1 MIGRP
6 FIKNTVL
13 ASLLFL
19 TGMHMMQLHAEE
31 ESSLEIIPSLL
42 PYHHSLEQRDPAEI
56 NLIVIH
62 STELLD
68 MAEAR
73 AYGERILYPESNTG
87 AAGHY
92 YVDRQG
98 KITRYVEDGRI
109 ANHVKGH
116 NKKSIG
122 IEVVNRGRYPNSY
135 YSRNQKVSE
144 EFPEAQ
150 IIALGKLINHLKKKY
165 PNIKALSGH
174 VDLDRR
180 LVPASNASHVQVR
193 RKRDPGPLFPWQKIM
208 TLTGLERI
216 RPHKEI
222 DTESDDIEK
231 K

>member
-1 MIGRP
+1 MIGRWLL
-6 FIKNTVL
+6 KNTIL
-13 ASLLFL
+13 ASLFILS
-19 TGMHMMQLHAEE
+19 GMHMVRLQAAE
-31 ESSLEIIPSLL
+31 ESSLEVIPSLL
-42 PYHHSLEQRDPAEI
+42 PYHHKLEQRDPAEI

-62 STELLD
+62 STELSN

-92 YVDRQG
+92 YVNRQG

-180 LVPASNASHVQVR
+180 LVPASNAPHVQVR
-193 RKRDPGPLFPWQKIM
+193 RKRDPGPLFPWQKI
-208 TLTGLERI
+208 TALTGLERI